1 MLGVNGSG
9 DSHGAPLVPVAIWKL
24 LEENTSST
32 AGELHGVKSEV
43 LVNSPHPGGV
53 TSAACDPPL
62 KDSLKFVNGTSGVS
76 LNTVV
81 NCPVLVF
88 RCTSP
93 TSLISTPCPAS
104 AISSFTSGGWD
115 STTYT
120 LPSNGSASSGVNTV
134 AVPTCDADG
143 HRGGPS

>member
-24 LEENTSST
+24 LGENTSST
-32 AGELHGVKSEV
+32 TGVLHGVKSEL
-43 LVNSPHPGGV
+43 LVNNPHVGGV

-62 KDSLKFVNGTSGVS
+62 KESLKFVNGTSGVS

-93 TSLISTPCPAS
+93 SSLSSTPCPAI
-104 AISSFTSGGWD
+104 AISNFKSGGWD
-115 STTYT
+115 STT
-120 LPSNGSASSGVNTV
+120 
-134 AVPTCDADG
+134 
-143 HRGGPS
+143 

>member
-9 DSHGAPLVPVAIWKL
+9 DAHGAPLVPVAIWKL
-24 LEENTSST
+24 LGENTSST

-43 LVNSPHPGGV
+43 LVNSPHVGGV
-53 TSAACDPPL
+53 VSAACDPPL
-62 KDSLKFVNGTSGVS
+62 NASLKTVNGNSGFS

-93 TSLISTPCPAS
+93 SSLTSMPCPAI
-104 AISSFTSGGWD
+104 AISSFTSGG
-115 STTYT
+115 
-120 LPSNGSASSGVNTV
+120 
-134 AVPTCDADG
+134 
-143 HRGGPS
+143 